1 VRGVLNGA
9 ALSCLTVRNDL
20 SELARVSSWVHVWAG
35 QLGLPAPTA
44 MRLDLCSTEIVTNIV
59 THGDRNHSA
68 HEIVLRL
75 DRCGSD
81 LALEIQDDGPA
92 FDPRLVEE
100 LQPPTSLEEAR
111 VGGWG
116 IALVRHF
123 SDGLRYHRSEGR
135 NCLTLI
141 FHAPS

>member
-1 VRGVLNGA
+1 M
-9 ALSCLTVRNDL
+9 RNDL
-20 SELARVSSWVHVWAG
+20 SELARVSAWVHAWAER
-35 QLGLPAPTA
+35 LGVPAQTA
-44 MRLDLCSTEIVTNIV
+44 TRLDLCSTEIVTNIV
-59 THGDRNHSA
+59 THGYTDQAA
-68 HEIVLRL
+68 HEIALRL
-75 DRCGSD
+75 DRRGND

-100 LQPPTSLEEAR
+100 LQPAASLEEAR

-116 IALVRHF
+116 IPLVRRF

-141 FHAPS
+141 FRARRDSPD

>member
-1 VRGVLNGA
+1 M
-9 ALSCLTVRNDL
+9 RNDL
-20 SELARVSSWVHVWAG
+20 SELARISSWVHVWAG
-35 QLGLPAPTA
+35 QLRLPAPTA

-59 THGDRNHSA
+59 THADRNHAA

-92 FDPRLVEE
+92 FDPLLVEE
-100 LQPPTSLEEAR
+100 LPPATSLEDAR

-116 IALVRHF
+116 IPLVRRF
-123 SDGLRYHRSEGR
+123 SDEFRYDRSGGR

-141 FHAPS
+141 FHTPS

>member
-1 VRGVLNGA
+1 VRGVLNGV
-9 ALSCLTVRNDL
+9 ALSCLIVRNDL
-20 SELARVSSWVHVWAG
+20 SELPRVSSWVQVWAG
-35 QLGLPAPTA
+35 QAGLPAPTA
-44 MRLDLCSTEIVTNIV
+44 MRLDVCSTEIVTNIV
-59 THGDRNHSA
+59 THGDPDHAA
-68 HEIVLRL
+68 HEIALRL
-75 DRCGSD
+75 DRRGHE

-100 LQPPTSLEEAR
+100 LQPAASLEQAR

-116 IALVRHF
+116 IALVRRF

-141 FHAPS
+141 FRTSS